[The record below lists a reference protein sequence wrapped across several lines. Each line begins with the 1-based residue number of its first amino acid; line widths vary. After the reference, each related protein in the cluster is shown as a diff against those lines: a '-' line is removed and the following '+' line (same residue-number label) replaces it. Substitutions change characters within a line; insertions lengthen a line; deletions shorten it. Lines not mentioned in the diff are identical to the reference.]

1 MPPVPPALLAAGTAA
16 PTTLFLARRRSHL
29 DSASYRTLSRLFSHC
44 LHHRPS
50 QLAAPA
56 PLEVEPAS
64 ANPISD
70 ESPQGCSVPPK
81 DAEFER
87 GKDLGE
93 EETAVRT
100 SVIENPSPAVVDA
113 ATGNPIAD
121 PAVAPQRSMEHEVAG
136 VQRAEGVTDMVVG
149 GNVCRETVALVEE
162 LGAEDVL
169 RSMKDCLEGE
179 VDELV
184 EPDVVVVNDDE
195 HLLLDTMMTNFS
207 GLIADASGG
216 TTSMLNYGVSGGEPH
231 NDGNIAEGVKELGA
245 GTEEDRPAGD
255 SDQHSVDVDVVE
267 EGEIEGDMQ
276 ALNVDESDD
285 SELEDADDEELEEDF
300 ANRVLGENESSG
312 QDIRCLNLL
321 STPKIKG
328 TSDLVLNKEGYIK
341 DDALKHVT
349 RAQAVS
355 YDEIVEWNE
364 TPVDDAEAPKLGK
377 RKRHLTEERK
387 AKKTKNKRVKRAQ
400 QRIADGVKRLKL
412 APVIKP
418 KVVKLCHFYMHGK
431 CQQGNAC
438 KFSHD
443 TTPLT
448 KSKPCT
454 HFARGSCLKGDDCPY
469 DHELSKYPCHN
480 FVENGMCFRGDKC
493 KFSHVVPTADGPS
506 KPDAKKSGASLVSE
520 KPGREQTSSQKASTV
535 HDGEHVTSTPTK
547 HYSILKNLAGISVNA
562 QKASTGIPKGVQ
574 FRPFSKD
581 RSNSSM
587 LHQDALPIEKHMYTN
602 GSKHQNFGGPQSAEG
617 DKNANPNK
625 QRSAPLFDEKNSSKE
640 ATSHPSSHPKRTSL
654 PTGSSTVLGSLSTQH
669 EVSEASRILQEFLFG
684 AGS

>member
-1 MPPVPPALLAAGTAA
+1 MEDALVPPVPPAHLASEAAA
-16 PTTLFLARRRSHL
+16 PTTLFLTRRRSHL

-44 LHHRPS
+44 LHHRSS

-56 PLEVEPAS
+56 PLEVQPAS
-64 ANPISD
+64 ANPISE

-81 DAEFER
+81 DPEFGR

-93 EETAVRT
+93 GEAAVRT

-121 PAVAPQRSMEHEVAG
+121 PDVAPQRSVEHQMAG
-136 VQRAEGVTDMVVG
+136 VQRAEGVKDMVVG

-162 LGAEDVL
+162 LMAEDVL

-184 EPDVVVVNDDE
+184 EPDVVVVNDDD

-216 TTSMLNYGVSGGEPH
+216 TTSMLNM
-231 NDGNIAEGVKELGA
+231 AEGVKELGA
-245 GTEEDRPAGD
+245 GTEEDRPVGD
-255 SDQHSVDVDVVE
+255 SDQHSVDGGVVE

-276 ALNVDESDD
+276 ALDVDESDD
-285 SELEDADDEELEEDF
+285 SELEVAGDEELEEDF
-300 ANRVLGENESSG
+300 ANRVLEENESSG
-312 QDIRCLNLL
+312 QGVRCLNLL

-328 TSDLVLNKEGYIK
+328 TSDLVLNKEGSIK

-364 TPVDDAEAPKLGK
+364 TPLHDAEAPKQGK
-377 RKRHLTEERK
+377 RKRLLTEERK

-400 QRIADGVKRLKL
+400 QRIADGVKKLKL

-418 KVVKLCHFYMHGK
+418 KPVKFCHFYMHGK
-431 CQQGNAC
+431 CQLGNAC

-454 HFARGSCLKGDDCPY
+454 HFARGSCLKGDECPY

-493 KFSHVVPTADGPS
+493 KFSHVVPTADCPS
-506 KPDAKKSGASLVSE
+506 KPDAKKSNASVSE
-520 KPGREQTSSQKASTV
+520 KPGREQISSQKASTV
-535 HDGEHVTSTPTK
+535 HDGEHVTSAPTK
-547 HYSILKNLAGISVNA
+547 HHSILKNLATISVNA
-562 QKASTGIPKGVQ
+562 QKTSTGIPKGVQ
-574 FRPFSKD
+574 FRPLCKD

-587 LHQDALPIEKHMYTN
+587 LLQDALPTEKHMYTN
-602 GSKHQNFGGPQSAEG
+602 GSKHQNFGGPQAAEG

-625 QRSAPLFDEKNSSKE
+625 QISAPLFDENSSKE
-640 ATSHPSSHPKRTSL
+640 ASSHRSSDPKRTSL
-654 PTGSSTVLGSLSTQH
+654 PIGSTTVVGSLSNQH
-669 EVSEASRILQEFLFG
+669 GVSEASRILQEFLFG

>member
-535 HDGEHVTSTPTK
+535 HDGEHVTSAPTK

-587 LHQDALPIEKHMYTN
+587 LHQDALPIEKHMYIN